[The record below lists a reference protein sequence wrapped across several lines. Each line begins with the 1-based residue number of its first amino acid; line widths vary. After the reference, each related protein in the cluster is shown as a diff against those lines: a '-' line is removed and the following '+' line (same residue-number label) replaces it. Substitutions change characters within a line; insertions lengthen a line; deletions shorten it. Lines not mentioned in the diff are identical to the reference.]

1 MIIRPDFIFINQ
13 ISVEVIQLNVAF
25 LHVSPRK
32 QNIISVSTCV

>member
-1 MIIRPDFIFINQ
+1 MIIRSDFIFINQ

-32 QNIISVSTCV
+32 QSIIYVCTFV